1 MKKVI
6 VFFIFSGFVF
16 CEDFLKISG
25 NYNAI
30 YSFEKDRRDKS
41 FHLSNFPP
49 LMKLYSWEGDN
60 TLSSWLDVWPL
71 SPSEPSHNINF
82 NFSLK
87 TKSINSFFSF
97 SMDSSN
103 DLVYNERPI
112 YLNRATFD
120 YRRGFLK
127 TLFFLKT
134 SPSPFDDPM
143 GLFKPGGVQRF
154 LFEESP
160 MRTYEWPLG
169 WDGKDCQG
177 LEVDFEKKDLSL
189 RVLGID
195 RYSQY
200 YVNYDGTKEFADS
213 YFVAGRI
220 KRGTQKKVGFTY
232 IRKSWRSDRAVA
244 THEESAWNAG
254 IDGSFPLSDGVSLMP
269 QIAQTFANYVS
280 RNDLVFDKGFAWMIK
295 IKAQK
300 QNADFE
306 ISYRSIGER
315 FSPLLARFYSD
326 EKGFNMRGNFD
337 FLSGKVFVY
346 YDYKTNQSG
355 DFPVRD
361 IQIDITPFDNERLYL
376 DLKCQ
381 SINYYYTGST
391 YDERKMTGLKPEV
404 RFPVS
409 ERFRLHSFLFLKK
422 MEKPIWDESIFSKH
436 FFVKGIFKTSE
447 KSSFSADFLVIDNF
461 FTRNLDE
468 YLYFLG
474 EFEKLKK
481 FYPKESSPY
490 YLDPSSTDDWV
501 YAYDELRHFF
511 WGFEF
516 RHQITQKSFFS
527 ARYEK
532 REPGIDVAT
541 GLVRNTEDIFI
552 AKFSVEF

>member
-143 GLFKPGGVQRF
+143 GLFKPG
-154 LFEESP
+154 
-160 MRTYEWPLG
+160 
-169 WDGKDCQG
+169 
-177 LEVDFEKKDLSL
+177 L